1 MKRNSRII
9 IPLVLS
15 SLLLCGGCASVASE
29 VKSVPAPQIATET
42 PAPKVSGKKK
52 LIAIIGFENKSTY
65 SADKLWDT
73 SAQLL
78 FSNLLEIG
86 HFRVVEWERMKQLF
100 DWEELSTSSLVK
112 VPEKRSKASKIL
124 LCEYFVNG
132 TVTFFDVSQK
142 AKVSAMSKSKT
153 IETTIRV
160 DLFMQDAQ
168 SGEYVAAAKGEAME
182 RQEYEA
188 GMLGG
193 GTGTWDPKSADR
205 ALNSAINDAAL
216 KLTKAYYRH
225 EQENR

>member
-1 MKRNSRII
+1 MKRNNRII
-9 IPLVLS
+9 VALFLS
-15 SLLLCGGCASVASE
+15 CFLLCGGCAPVNQE
-29 VKSVPAPQIATET
+29 VKAVPAAQIAKET
-42 PAPKVSGKKK
+42 PAGKSSGKKK

-86 HFRVVEWERMKQLF
+86 NFRVVEWEKMKQLF

-112 VPEKRSKASKIL
+112 VPEKRNKARKIL
-124 LCEYFVNG
+124 LCEYFVSG

-142 AKVSAMSKSKT
+142 ARVSAMSKSKI

-160 DLFMQDAQ
+160 DLLMQDAQ
-168 SGEYVAAAKGEAME
+168 TGEYVAAAKGEATE
-182 RQEYEA
+182 KQEYEA
-188 GMLGG
+188 GLLGG

-205 ALNSAINDAAL
+205 ALNSAINDAAI
-216 KLTKAYYRH
+216 KLTNVYYKN
-225 EQENR
+225 EKENE

>member
-9 IPLVLS
+9 FTLFLS
-15 SLLLCGGCASVASE
+15 CFLLCAGCAPVHQE
-29 VKSVPAPQIATET
+29 TKAPSTLLIAKET
-42 PAPKVSGKKK
+42 PARKSSEKKK

-78 FSNLLEIG
+78 FANLLEIG
-86 HFRVVEWERMKQLF
+86 YFRVVEWERMKQLF

-112 VPEKRSKASKIL
+112 VPEKRNKASKIL

-142 AKVSAMSKSKT
+142 AKVSAMSKSKV

-168 SGEYVAAAKGEAME
+168 SGEYVAAAKGEATE
-182 RQEYEA
+182 RQEFEA
-188 GMLGG
+188 GLLGG

-205 ALNSAINDAAL
+205 ALNSAINDAAV
-216 KLTKAYYRH
+216 KMTNAYYRH
-225 EQENR
+225 EQDNR

>member
-1 MKRNSRII
+1 MKKNNSITLT
-9 IPLVLS
+9 LVLS
-15 SLLLCGGCASVASE
+15 FFLLWSGCAPVTQE
-29 VKSVPAPQIATET
+29 IKTGPTPQIAKET
-42 PAPKVSGKKK
+42 PAHKSRVKKK

-78 FSNLLEIG
+78 FSNLVEIG

-112 VPEKRSKASKIL
+112 VPEKRNKASKIL

-142 AKVSAMSKSKT
+142 ARVSAMSKSKT

-160 DLFMQDAQ
+160 DLLMQDAQ
-168 SGEYVAAAKGEAME
+168 SGEYVAAAKGEATE
-182 RQEYEA
+182 RQEFEA
-188 GMLGG
+188 GFFGG

-205 ALNSAINDAAL
+205 ALNNAINDAAV
-216 KLTKAYYRH
+216 KLTNAYYRH
-225 EQENR
+225 EQDYR

>member
-1 MKRNSRII
+1 MKRNNGII
-9 IPLVLS
+9 ASLFLS
-15 SLLLCGGCASVASE
+15 CLLLCGGCASVAPE
-29 VKSVPAPQIATET
+29 VKTGPALQSAKET
-42 PAPKVSGKKK
+42 PARKSIGKKK

-86 HFRVVEWERMKQLF
+86 HFRVVEWEKMKQLF

-112 VPEKRSKASKIL
+112 VPEKRNKAAKIL

-132 TVTFFDVSQK
+132 TVTFFDISQK
-142 AKVSAMSKSKT
+142 AKVSAMSKSKV

-160 DLFMQDAQ
+160 DLLMQDAQ
-168 SGEYVAAAKGEAME
+168 TGEYVAAAKGEAPE
-182 RQEYEA
+182 KQEYEA

-205 ALNSAINDAAL
+205 ALNSAINEAAI
-216 KLTKAYYRH
+216 KLTNAYYKNKQDN
-225 EQENR
+225 E

>member
-1 MKRNSRII
+1 MKRNNRII
-9 IPLVLS
+9 VALFLS
-15 SLLLCGGCASVASE
+15 CFLLCGGCAPVNQE
-29 VKSVPAPQIATET
+29 VKAVPAAQIAKET
-42 PAPKVSGKKK
+42 PAGKSSGKKK

-86 HFRVVEWERMKQLF
+86 NFRVVEWEKMKQLF

-112 VPEKRSKASKIL
+112 VPEKRNKARKIL
-124 LCEYFVNG
+124 LCEYFVSG

-142 AKVSAMSKSKT
+142 ARVSAMSKSKI

-160 DLFMQDAQ
+160 DLLMQDAQ
-168 SGEYVAAAKGEAME
+168 TGEYVAAAK
-182 RQEYEA
+182 EYEA
-188 GMLGG
+188 GLLGG

-205 ALNSAINDAAL
+205 ALNSAINDAAI
-216 KLTKAYYRH
+216 KLTNVYYKN
-225 EQENR
+225 EKENE